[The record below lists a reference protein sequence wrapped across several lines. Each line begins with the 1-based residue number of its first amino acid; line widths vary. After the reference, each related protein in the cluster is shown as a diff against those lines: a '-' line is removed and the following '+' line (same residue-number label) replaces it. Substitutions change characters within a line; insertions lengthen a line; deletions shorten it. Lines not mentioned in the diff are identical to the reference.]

1 VAFPATDYTHK
12 PSQAKPYAHLLE
24 EIVSSDPEEY
34 QRDDLPR
41 TPVLMRHL
49 SGRAILGCSSTAM
62 LGELPKSR
70 LAI

>member
-1 VAFPATDYTHK
+1 
-12 PSQAKPYAHLLE
+12 
-24 EIVSSDPEEY
+24 VSSDPEEY